1 MATSQ
6 DFLPLEGSK
15 SAVWKYFGFPLLDG
29 QITTARKDRRSVTCY
44 RDMFTIIIL
53 ELINIVTVILLL
65 SPRPSIIVGIYKN
78 SVCAQGIS
86 RL

>member
-6 DFLPLEGSK
+6 DLLPLKGSK
-15 SAVWKYFGFPLLDG
+15 SAVWKYFSFPSLDG
-29 QITTARKDRRSVTCY
+29 QITTARKDRKSVTCY
-44 RDMFTIIIL
+44 RDMFTIVIL
-53 ELINIVTVILLL
+53 ELIDIMIVILLL